1 MTSSTHEFG
10 PDAFA
15 RELSVSRETL
25 KRVEAFVALLADWS
39 RRHNLVSV
47 RSLQDVWRRHVL
59 DSAQLT
65 RFMPSV
71 ATSLVD
77 LGSGAG
83 FPGLI
88 LAVLR
93 PDLSVTLIEA
103 TAKKCR
109 FLAEADKCLGTRARI
124 LNSRIEDVTLAS
136 FDVVT
141 ARACAPL
148 PALAAYA
155 QRFVGPNTVCLF
167 LKGQNVGSE
176 LTETRNSWRM
186 TLQSHASLSDPS
198 GTVLEIHGLAPNDR
212 NRH

>member
-1 MTSSTHEFG
+1 MSESKLDFG

-15 RELSVSRETL
+15 RELNVSRETL
-25 KRVEAFVALLADWS
+25 ERLRLFVALLTEWNL
-39 RRHNLVSV
+39 RHNLVSE
-47 RSLQDVWRRHVL
+47 RSLADVWKRHVL

-65 RFMPSV
+65 RFVPPS
-71 ATSLVD
+71 AKTLID

-83 FPGLI
+83 FPAMI
-88 LAVLR
+88 VTAMR
-93 PDLSVTLIEA
+93 PDLRVTLVEA

-109 FLAEADKCLGTRARI
+109 FLGEAATRMHADVQI
-124 LNSRIEDVTLAS
+124 LNARIEDLSGTP
-136 FDVVT
+136 FDVVS

-148 PALAAYA
+148 PRLASYA

-186 TLQSHASLSDPS
+186 KLQSHASMSDPA
-198 GTVLEIHGLAPNDR
+198 GTVLEIHGLAPQ
-212 NRH
+212 